1 MPANSSRTHHAPLN
15 DALLN
20 RLGNGSHIPAL
31 DALRGIAA
39 CTVVFGH
46 TLGYPQLGS
55 MAVSVFFVLSG
66 FLITWLLLR
75 ESELTNRVSLRN
87 FYLRRMLRIF
97 PAFYV
102 FWIVCTVAAYFRYVP
117 LQWGEQL
124 SSFFY
129 MGDYYS
135 ALTPAA
141 VHPMM
146 GITWSLGVEEKFY
159 LLWPVAFALWFRDPR
174 KLLRFT
180 LLFIAGI
187 WMYRV
192 VASLWLPLPQ
202 NYLHYAFESRLDT
215 ILYGCALALAFKLG
229 KIEPLLR
236 AVDRVKVLPF
246 LLVAALVQLALLEDR
261 VSSRVFSIFGFS
273 LTSMLVVVL
282 LIQFVFLGALRGWR
296 WLDHPALRFLG
307 RISYSMYLY
316 HVVVIAT
323 VEFYLMPYLRLRWT
337 IPIMYAGSLAASYA
351 SYRLIERPFLRWKN
365 RFEPAPSAE
374 GERRAAGRA
383 FTASAGASAA

>member
-1 MPANSSRTHHAPLN
+1 MPHNRSPHNAPLN
-15 DALLN
+15 NALLA
-20 RLGNGSHIPAL
+20 RLSNGSHIPAL

-75 ESELTNRVSLRN
+75 ESELTDRVALRN
-87 FYLRRMLRIF
+87 FYLRRTLRIF

-102 FWIVCTVAAYFRYVP
+102 FWVVCIAAAWFRFDRFSWSEP
-117 LQWGEQL
+117 IA
-124 SSFFY
+124 SFFY
-129 MGDYYS
+129 LGDYYS
-135 ALTPAA
+135 AVSPNGF
-141 VHPMM
+141 HQIM

-159 LLWPVAFALWFRDPR
+159 LLWPIAFALWFKDPR
-174 KLLRFT
+174 KLFRFT
-180 LLFIAGI
+180 IFFIAAI
-187 WMYRV
+187 WLYRI
-192 VASLWLPLPQ
+192 VACLWLPLPV

-236 AVDRVKVLPF
+236 AVDRLKLLPF
-246 LLVAALVQLALLEDR
+246 LLVFLLVRLALLEDR
-261 VSSRVFSIFGFS
+261 VSSRVFDFFGFP

-296 WLDHPALRFLG
+296 WLDHPSLRFLG
-307 RISYSMYLY
+307 RISYSLYLY
-316 HVVVIAT
+316 HIVVIAT
-323 VEFYLMPYLRLRWT
+323 VEFYLMPALHLRWA
-337 IPIMYAGSLAASYA
+337 IPIMYLGSIAAAYA
-351 SYRLIERPFLRWKN
+351 SYRLVEQPFLRLKN
-365 RFEPAPSAE
+365 RFEPNSLSGTHHRESGQPLST
-374 GERRAAGRA
+374 AAGA
-383 FTASAGASAA
+383 PAV

>member
-1 MPANSSRTHHAPLN
+1 VPNKSSTSKAPLN
-15 DALLN
+15 TALLT
-20 RLGNGSHIPAL
+20 RLSNGSHIPAL

-75 ESELTNRVSLRN
+75 ESDLTDSVSLRN
-87 FYLRRMLRIF
+87 FYLRRTLRIF

-102 FWIVCTVAAYFRYVP
+102 FWVVCVVAAWLRFDRFSWSEP
-117 LQWGEQL
+117 LA
-124 SSFFY
+124 SFFY
-129 MGDYYS
+129 LGDYYS
-135 ALTPAA
+135 AVSPNGF
-141 VHPMM
+141 HQIM

-159 LLWPVAFALWFRDPR
+159 LLWPIAFALWFKDPR
-174 KLLRFT
+174 KLFRFT
-180 LLFIAGI
+180 IFFIAAI
-187 WMYRV
+187 WLYRI
-192 VASLWLPLPQ
+192 VASLWLPLPV

-229 KIEPLLR
+229 KIELLLR

-246 LLVAALVQLALLEDR
+246 LLGFLLVRLALLDNR
-261 VSSRVFSIFGFS
+261 VSSRVFYIFGFP

-296 WLDHPALRFLG
+296 WLDHPVLRFLG
-307 RISYSMYLY
+307 RISYSLYLY
-316 HVVVIAT
+316 HIVVIAT
-323 VEFYLMPYLRLRWT
+323 VEFYLMPALRLRWA
-337 IPIMYAGSLAASYA
+337 IPVMYLGSVAAAYA
-351 SYRLIERPFLRWKN
+351 SYRLVEQPFLRLKS
-365 RFEPAPSAE
+365 RFEPNSLSGAHHRESGQPLST
-374 GERRAAGRA
+374 AAGA
-383 FTASAGASAA
+383 PAV